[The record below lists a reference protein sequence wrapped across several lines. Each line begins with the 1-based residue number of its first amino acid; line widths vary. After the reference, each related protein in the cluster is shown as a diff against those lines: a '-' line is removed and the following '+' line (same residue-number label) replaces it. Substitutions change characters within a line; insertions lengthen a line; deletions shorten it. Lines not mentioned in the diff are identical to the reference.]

1 MKNLLDSQREN
12 ATVILVESNPLER
25 EKFSHI
31 SLSEGWRLVICDD
44 GLEVIQWLNSNSHAD
59 LLVIEENSS
68 PISGYQIADYIKSEL
83 GLAMPVIISTG
94 EIPIQQERR
103 MLAYAEAILK
113 KPFNEGSAILQIRK
127 TLAKSIEVSP
137 KQNDY
142 YSLNYLSEL
151 SGGDQEFIQESI
163 ELFSVTINSELR
175 NLKEVLNQ
183 KDYLRIREIA
193 HGIKPSFEMLEN
205 ETGRGI
211 CHLLNSD
218 AKEADMS
225 SLIDE
230 LNLEFINIT
239 NQLIKDF
246 PELNFK

>member
-31 SLSEGWRLVICDD
+31 SLSEGWRLVVCED
-44 GLEVIQWLNSNSHAD
+44 GLEVIQWLNANSNAD
-59 LLVIEENSS
+59 LLVIEEDST

-94 EIPIQQERR
+94 EIPIVQERR

-113 KPFNEGSAILQIRK
+113 KPFVEGAAILQIRK
-127 TLAKSIEVSP
+127 TLEKSVEVSP
-137 KQNDY
+137 QQNDY
-142 YSLNYLSEL
+142 YSLNYLNEL
-151 SGGDQEFIQESI
+151 SGGDQQFIQESI
-163 ELFSVTINSELR
+163 ELFSATINSELR
-175 NLKEVLNQ
+175 NLEEVLNR

-193 HGIKPSFEMLEN
+193 HGIKPSFEMIEN

-218 AKEADMS
+218 AKETEMS
-225 SLIDE
+225 SLIEE
-230 LNLEFINIT
+230 LNLEFINIK
-239 NQLIKDF
+239 NQLTKDF
-246 PELNFK
+246 PELNFR